1 MKTKRFL
8 SMLLALLMVIATF
21 PLVTF
26 AEDTYKTAPGGSITV
41 YKFSDFDSL
50 LGEGNYEYDNDSKTI
65 TILYDLKFV
74 KDFIFEQGGNTY
86 ILDLNGHILDM
97 GICSL
102 IHNGGNLT
110 ICDSVGGGGITSTG
124 VPVLAN
130 SRGLVIKSGIFT
142 SIGNNQAALKCTVG
156 GTRISGGTFN
166 GIYALERSSDP
177 YNTDGIFLSGSP
189 VLNGSRADI
198 YILNDAME
206 PIYYDGYEPA
216 EGDGP
221 ASVILGNWPD
231 KHSGNIVS
239 NWDKSKEVSDYFVY
253 AGAGTQDE
261 PYLCESPSNNYIIAE
276 KPYDAW
282 IGKTRVT
289 RLNQKDVFGDGTV
302 SFVNESTYYSKL
314 TLKDFTYEGT
324 AHAAGKGIIDVEN
337 YPYENY
343 KNYFL
348 VTVNLEGENTITG
361 TGNTSYGILGGST
374 KGAFSVNGTGS
385 LEISGCAYG
394 IYTVAGNNWHYTK
407 AENSDIPTLEITST
421 TAATN
426 KHTYLQPNDDNYK
439 VTLGDEISRK
449 ASGNIATQNVKYLKI
464 EKAPLLVTIS
474 ITNQPVGTTTFT
486 EGSIT
491 GSLTA
496 AGTVTNGSSETPD
509 YQWYSNTI
517 NNNYGGTLISG
528 ATSPSFEI
536 PKNLTAGT
544 YYYYCTLSAD
554 DAETR
559 YTSVAKVIV
568 AEVEEEEVIPTH
580 THNCGH
586 DNCPDSWENFVVID
600 KNIGATTN
608 PSLKNGNTYYF
619 VLGDNMSNTG
629 FNPSLGSGTATV
641 YLCLNGHELN
651 GMTIPAGV
659 TMYICDCADEPGLVS
674 SRFNVYGTAMLGSGS
689 YSLLR
694 QMSDTAVVHVYGPIT
709 MGDYADFSTER
720 NKSIILDNADAKIH
734 FSSQPYTAIKFKPY
748 GTGVFATGWKSS
760 FNSSYKPVS
769 ADAAY
774 EVEYNSATGE
784 FSFVRKA
791 TAQAPAIDTNVS
803 VGESSY
809 DKGGNAQ
816 TLNVAASVADGGTLT
831 YQWYKSETNS
841 TTNGTAI
848 SGATGASYTPSTS
861 VVGTAYYYCVVT
873 NTNNGATTSVAT
885 NVAKVTINEPIVL
898 HTHCICGEIHN
909 NVGDHTEEEVQN
921 FTAVSTYAE
930 LVAAATNGG
939 NYYLA
944 NDIEINSTITVT
956 GDLTLCLNGH
966 TLKNTDDNTRVIN
979 IDGGTLNLTDCG
991 STGTITGG
999 SLTSGVS
1006 YNNFGAGVKVTDG
1019 TFNMY
1024 GGIISGNTT
1033 HYGGGVS
1040 VEYGSTFTLYDGTI
1054 RSNTATGGGGVYSQG
1069 TFTMHGGEISGNTA
1083 ASGGGVH
1090 TGGTFTMHGGEI
1102 TGNTANYGGG
1112 VDANNRDTIIA
1123 GGSIINNT
1131 ANESPSGGIYTNQP
1145 MTLSGTPVIYGNKY
1159 GDNDGSFDICK
1170 FWSEIRVTEDFA
1182 PTGSPIRV
1190 FVDLTCNDCVFLET
1204 ADSGMD
1210 VENYIDYFENV
1221 SEFPLYK
1228 KDGKYYAGFAI
1239 IEEPTSE
1246 NNYTVKVTSKV
1257 GLSSQWCEKVLVNK
1271 ELTDSDMSFI
1281 MDGMYD
1287 TDSQSFTMPHGR
1299 LQGGILLNAGDKLI
1313 VSSQSE
1319 IEAMLD
1325 GAYPP
1330 AVERVGNTYTFTVT
1344 NTDAY
1349 MLMVFGDSGAS
1360 VKLTKNGS
1368 DFVEVEGQTALTLD
1382 TTNLE
1387 EGEYKCKLV
1396 WDLGTDS
1403 TDDDIVTW
1411 SEVLT
1416 YTKPTCT
1423 ITFASNGGSA
1433 VESKTCGYNQ
1443 TISAPLAP
1451 TKEGFEFI
1459 AWYTDDALTTKWN
1472 FETPVTENKTLYAK
1486 WVKGEVSDDEE
1497 HVDKVVAD
1505 GLNEI
1510 AKAEETDITLVVQ
1523 VESAAEDDEEQT
1535 AIKGIIDAPGKFD
1548 FYDITL
1554 EKSTGG
1560 YVTDASDVIEIKMP
1574 YSFSRKTNIKV
1585 YRYHNGEGEELTQ
1598 LEEKATMP
1606 YVDGKCYVDKT
1617 NKCIYIYSSK
1627 FSTYAVAYDAVKT
1640 TNVYTAMYY
1649 SVIFRSNGGN
1659 IVPKASVEEGTRVPE
1674 PYDPEKAGYTFDGW
1688 YSDKELTTPYNF
1700 SEKVT
1705 KDLILYA
1712 KWERMNGEADEK
1724 EEVKDDGKDKH
1735 DCPSASFS
1743 DLDTTKWY
1751 HEDVDY
1757 VLDNK
1762 IMLGTSDT
1770 EFDPEGSLTRG
1781 MLVTILYRSEG
1792 EPATNRSIPFS
1803 DVDMGAYYA
1812 NAVIWAQQVGIVK
1825 GISETEYAPDM
1836 EVTREQLATI
1846 MFRYA
1851 AFKGMDAVTLEENLG
1866 FNDASDI
1873 SDWAVAAMNWG
1884 VGKNYIFSRTEGEI
1898 APGVA
1903 ATRAEIAAFI
1913 HRFSKEVK

>member
-50 LGEGNYEYDNDSKTI
+50 LGEGNYEYDSDSKTI

-102 IHNGGNLT
+102 ILNGGNLT
-110 ICDSVGGGGITSTG
+110 ICDSVGDGGITSTG

-130 SRGLVIKSGIFT
+130 ARGLVIEGGTFT

-261 PYLCESPSNNYIIAE
+261 PYLCESPSYNYIIAE

-343 KNYFL
+343 KNYYL

-394 IYTVAGNNWHYTK
+394 IYTVAGNNWHFTK
-407 AENSDIPTLEITST
+407 EANSDIPTLEITST

-426 KHTYLQPNDDNYK
+426 KQTYLQPNDDNYK
-439 VTLGDEISRK
+439 VTLGEETSRK

-474 ITNQPVGTTTFT
+474 ITNQPAANTTVT

-491 GSLTA
+491 GALTV
-496 AGTVTNGSSETPD
+496 AGTVTNGSSETPN
-509 YQWYSNTI
+509 YQWYKNTT
-517 NNNYGGTLISG
+517 NSKFGGTLISG
-528 ATSPSFEI
+528 ATSSSFAI
-536 PKNLTAGT
+536 PTDLTAGT
-544 YYYYCTLSAD
+544 YYYYCELSMD
-554 DAETR
+554 DADIVK
-559 YTSVAKVIV
+559 SNVATVV
-568 AEVEEEEVIPTH
+568 VEAEEEEEVIPTH

-608 PSLKNGNTYYF
+608 PTLKNGNTYYF

-629 FNPSLGSGTATV
+629 FNPTLGSGTATV

-659 TMYICDCADEPGLVS
+659 TMYICDCADEPSLVS

-709 MGDYADFSTER
+709 MGDYADFSTGR

-774 EVEYNSATGE
+774 EVKYNSATGE
-784 FSFVRKA
+784 FSFEEKEVTYTITKA
-791 TAQAPAIDTNVS
+791 T
-803 VGESSY
+803 
-809 DKGGNAQ
+809 
-816 TLNVAASVADGGTLT
+816 
-831 YQWYKSETNS
+831 
-841 TTNGTAI
+841 TTNG
-848 SGATGASYTPSTS
+848 SF
-861 VVGTAYYYCVVT
+861 
-873 NTNNGATTSVAT
+873 TTSLNTA
-885 NVAKVTINEPIVL
+885 AE
-898 HTHCICGEIHN
+898 GA
-909 NVGDHTEEEVQN
+909 EV
-921 FTAVSTYAE
+921 
-930 LVAAATNGG
+930 
-939 NYYLA
+939 
-944 NDIEINSTITVT
+944 TITVT
-956 GDLTLCLNGH
+956 PDSDYELDSIL
-966 TLKNTDDNTRVIN
+966 V
-979 IDGGTLNLTDCG
+979 
-991 STGTITGG
+991 TGE
-999 SLTSGVS
+999 SGNV
-1006 YNNFGAGVKVTDG
+1006 AVTDG
-1019 TFNMY
+1019 
-1024 GGIISGNTT
+1024 
-1033 HYGGGVS
+1033 
-1040 VEYGSTFTLYDGTI
+1040 
-1054 RSNTATGGGGVYSQG
+1054 
-1069 TFTMHGGEISGNTA
+1069 
-1083 ASGGGVH
+1083 
-1090 TGGTFTMHGGEI
+1090 
-1102 TGNTANYGGG
+1102 
-1112 VDANNRDTIIA
+1112 
-1123 GGSIINNT
+1123 
-1131 ANESPSGGIYTNQP
+1131 
-1145 MTLSGTPVIYGNKY
+1145 K
-1159 GDNDGSFDICK
+1159 
-1170 FWSEIRVTEDFA
+1170 
-1182 PTGSPIRV
+1182 
-1190 FVDLTCNDCVFLET
+1190 
-1204 ADSGMD
+1204 
-1210 VENYIDYFENV
+1210 
-1221 SEFPLYK
+1221 
-1228 KDGKYYAGFAI
+1228 
-1239 IEEPTSE
+1239 
-1246 NNYTVKVTSKV
+1246 
-1257 GLSSQWCEKVLVNK
+1257 
-1271 ELTDSDMSFI
+1271 
-1281 MDGMYD
+1281 
-1287 TDSQSFTMPHGR
+1287 FTMPGEDVTVTVTFKKIVIEK
-1299 LQGGILLNAGDKLI
+1299 LPQDAPETPAAENETIKGKNDGKITGVTDAMEYKKQGDEGYTEITETEITDLSAGTYLVRYKETETLLASPDKQL
-1313 VSSQSE
+1313 VV
-1319 IEAMLD
+1319 AD
-1325 GAYPP
+1325 GALI
-1330 AVERVGNTYTFTVT
+1330 TV
-1344 NTDAY
+1344 
-1349 MLMVFGDSGAS
+1349 
-1360 VKLTKNGS
+1360 
-1368 DFVEVEGQTALTLD
+1368 
-1382 TTNLE
+1382 
-1387 EGEYKCKLV
+1387 
-1396 WDLGTDS
+1396 
-1403 TDDDIVTW
+1403 
-1411 SEVLT
+1411 
-1416 YTKPTCT
+1416 
-1423 ITFASNGGSA
+1423 TFASNGGS
-1433 VESKTCGYNQ
+1433 VVDSKTCEYNQ
-1443 TISAPLAP
+1443 TITAPLAP

-1459 AWYTDDALTTKWN
+1459 AWYSDDALTTKWDFDN
-1472 FETPVTENKTLYAK
+1472 DTVTENTTLYAK
-1486 WVKGEVSDDEE
+1486 WTENPPQIIYADLRILSDDIDDVRDVFSGYADVSESGDAIVIKLTSNILGRIYLNNNDGNFILDLNDNTLDPATE
-1497 HVDKVVAD
+1497 YDQPICADHNFTGSLTITGSGSIKKGKTDLLYVSPSHKDAVKIMPKSGYDYFTAKAD
-1505 GLNEI
+1505 GDNIFGDEKNTTVKTYAKDIADREYFTKNELVITQGILGKYTVTFNANGHGI
-1510 AKAEETDITLVVQ
+1510 APDALSDVVEGSKISAPTAPTADGYTFGGWYKEAACENVWDFENDTVTDDITLYAKWTEAAEEPETYTVTFNANGGTVSP
-1523 VESAAEDDEEQT
+1523 ESAETEEDGKLAALPTPTRSKYTFKGWYT
-1535 AIKGIIDAPGKFD
+1535 AKSGGTKVTTDTVFTADATLYAQWKSKGSSGGGGGAIEYKVLFDTDGGEAIPGK
-1548 FYDITL
+1548 YV
-1554 EKSTGG
+1554 EK
-1560 YVTDASDVIEIKMP
+1560 
-1574 YSFSRKTNIKV
+1574 N
-1585 YRYHNGEGEELTQ
+1585 
-1598 LEEKATMP
+1598 
-1606 YVDGKCYVDKT
+1606 DKL
-1617 NKCIYIYSSK
+1617 
-1627 FSTYAVAYDAVKT
+1627 AEP
-1640 TNVYTAMYY
+1640 TA
-1649 SVIFRSNGGN
+1649 
-1659 IVPKASVEEGTRVPE
+1659 PTK
-1674 PYDPEKAGYTFDGW
+1674 DGYTFDGW
-1688 YSDKELTTPYNF
+1688 YTDKELTTAYDF
-1700 SEKVT
+1700 DTKVT
-1705 KDLILYA
+1705 KSFTLYA
-1712 KWERMNGEADEK
+1712 KWVEAK
-1724 EEVKDDGKDKH
+1724 ATHV
-1735 DCPSASFS
+1735 CPSEKFS

-1903 ATRAEIAAFI
+1903 ATRAEIAAI
-1913 HRFSKEVK
+1913 LHRFMKAN